1 MSDQSTEITQAVM
14 WGVGVAV
21 PVAVAVIGGLCGLII
36 LLWKRGAD
44 QRDRAEQGREG
55 DLRHTRE
62 RVTDKQVAQGELMAG
77 VVARI
82 GQLEHGQTK
91 LEDGQGKIAEALD
104 RLTRLEEFRL
114 HAMPKLEE
122 AEETARTV
130 IAFGEQMKTVFKRID
145 VLSEQMNKQT
155 EKIDIM
161 PDAVVTKLRQFVR
174 MADSK
179 QAGRVN
185 G

>member
-1 MSDQSTEITQAVM
+1 M

-21 PVAVAVIGGLCGLII
+21 PITVAVIGGLCSLII

-44 QRDRAEQGREG
+44 QRERAERGRDG

-62 RVTDKQVAQGELMAG
+62 RVTDKQAAQGELMAG

-145 VLSEQMNKQT
+145 VLSEQMNKQS

>member
-1 MSDQSTEITQAVM
+1 M

-21 PVAVAVIGGLCGLII
+21 PVTVAVIGGLCGIII
-36 LLWKRGAD
+36 LLLKRGAD
-44 QRDRAEQGREG
+44 RRDDADRGREG
-55 DLRHTRE
+55 EFRQTRE
-62 RVTDKQVAQGELMAG
+62 RVTDKQAAQGELMAG

-82 GQLEHGQTK
+82 GK
-91 LEDGQGKIAEALD
+91 LEDGYDKVADALD

-114 HAMPKLEE
+114 HATPRLEE

-145 VLSEQMNKQT
+145 LMSEQMNKQS
-155 EKIDIM
+155 EKIDDM
-161 PDAVVTKLRQFVR
+161 PDAVVTKLRHFVR
-174 MADSK
+174 TADAK
-179 QAGRVN
+179 QAGRAAN